1 MKNLIF
7 ICFCLFRYG
16 AYGSDAWIPHKVT
29 PLQLQVIQQ
38 AQGKSGD
45 LTGFLSIYEDKYLK
59 AIYSEKSTSELEA
72 ENDMLRMGMHIL
84 SIAREAT
91 LPQTQLDQLEE
102 IAKKYQ
108 KLSFSTHSVLG
119 NLLFCIREILDNKAS
134 ILRAKKKGIENRSAI
149 FQQENY
155 IYSALTK
162 LAIAKQLRALF
173 ENEELFLQTLS
184 QGFCVPITV
193 PYPLE
198 NLILST
204 KSATPH
210 LYYEM
215 NSIIKIYFCGVI
227 DSHLTDAYSQVHQ
240 RINQKY
246 QGLWLFYEQILLLPR
261 LRVLSALL
269 KERQQISLADFL
281 LFLEK
286 YDATTPE
293 NAIPIPEEETPIVE
307 NQTQIGDGTYPER
320 NPDTIL
326 ATLIATEAESEEVDF
341 AHSSEWTTVKTDS
354 DWVIE
359 EFEKGKTT
367 TILATRIR
375 KGKSERLSL
384 TLKKPKGER
393 VPEVFRSQ
401 TAPPCIRTYNRP
413 GEEWKQRDPDHQ
425 FPSAVDSFILRYA
438 VIERKKEKVLIQDRM
453 VDKSYTFVRCFVISM
468 TWEIEGH
475 PPILSFANERA
486 PATLEYI
493 FSGELGEGKPM
504 GEVYHRLLRRNPTID

>member
-1 MKNLIF
+1 M
-7 ICFCLFRYG
+7 
-16 AYGSDAWIPHKVT
+16 
-29 PLQLQVIQQ
+29 
-38 AQGKSGD
+38 SG
-45 LTGFLSIYEDKYLK
+45 
-59 AIYSEKSTSELEA
+59 
-72 ENDMLRMGMHIL
+72 
-84 SIAREAT
+84 
-91 LPQTQLDQLEE
+91 
-102 IAKKYQ
+102 
-108 KLSFSTHSVLG
+108 
-119 NLLFCIREILDNKAS
+119 NKGGHYT
-134 ILRAKKKGIENRSAI
+134 KKKGIENRSAI

-162 LAIAKQLRALF
+162 LAIAKQLRVLF
-173 ENEELFLQTLS
+173 ENEELFLHTLS
-184 QGFCVPITV
+184 QGFFVPTTV

-240 RINQKY
+240 HINQKY
-246 QGLWLFYEQILLLPR
+246 QGLWLFYEQLLLLPR

-269 KERQQISLADFL
+269 KERQQISLADLL

-293 NAIPIPEEETPIVE
+293 NAILIPEEDTTPIVE
-307 NQTQIGDGTYPER
+307 NQTQR
-320 NPDTIL
+320 NPNTMP
-326 ATLIATEAESEEVDF
+326 ATLIATEAKLEEVDF
-341 AHSSEWTTVKTDS
+341 AHSSEWITVKADS

-359 EFEKGKTT
+359 EIEKGKTT
-367 TILATRIR
+367 TILATRVR

-393 VPEVFRSQ
+393 VPGFFRSQ

-425 FPSAVDSFILRYA
+425 FPSVVDSFILRYG
-438 VIERKKEKVLIQDRM
+438 VVERIKEKVLIQEKMEER
-453 VDKSYTFVRCFVISM
+453 SYTFVRCFVVSM
-468 TWEIEGH
+468 KWEQEGN
-475 PPILSFANERA
+475 PPILFFDYEGGS

-493 FSGELGEGKPM
+493 FSSGLCEGKPM
-504 GEVYHRLLRRNPTID
+504 GEVYHRLLRR